1 MSLFLPNPVISW
13 SNTTNPQH
21 LSNSKNFGISSCAPT
36 LQFNSLGSYVTPSL
50 TVNYLSLVFF
60 FCIVHSSGEFNWF
73 FFSGLSSDSDYMYTL
88 QERGNLLYS
97 HVKDNFKKIIKKK
110 IKIHSQLFYTSIFS
124 VWTHLHWHML
134 WCFVTFKPVIKL

>member
-1 MSLFLPNPVISW
+1 MSLFLPNLVISW

-21 LSNSKNFGISSCAPT
+21 LSNFKNFGISSCAPT

-60 FCIVHSSGEFNWF
+60 FCIVHSSGEFNGF

-88 QERGNLLYS
+88 QERGNLLSS
-97 HVKDNFKKIIKKK
+97 HVKDNFKKNHQKKSK
-110 IKIHSQLFYTSIFS
+110 YIANSFILVFFQFEHIYIGICYGVL
-124 VWTHLHWHML
+124 
-134 WCFVTFKPVIKL
+134 